1 LVNAYGPTEN
11 TCVTT
16 SYFADRKGQNI
27 PIGKPI
33 YNTEI
38 YIVNQNNRL
47 CPVGVV
53 GELCVSGDGVA
64 RGYLN
69 NPELTAEKFV
79 SNPFE
84 SGERMYRTGDLARW
98 LPDGNIEF
106 VGRIDHQIKLRG
118 YRIELG
124 EIESHLVEHPDVK
137 EAAVIAREDSGF
149 SLCGYLVCEKKV
161 TPAEVREFL
170 EKRVPDYMIP
180 AYFVQLDK
188 LPLTSNDKVDR
199 KALPAPERSA
209 LSEVEYEAPKNYIEE
224 TIVLI
229 WEELLGVKPIGISD
243 NFFDIGG
250 NSLKVMSALTSINK
264 QMNTNLSV
272 HNAFENPTVKQLAN
286 AILSEGTESEID
298 IQDYVEEE
306 V

>member
-1 LVNAYGPTEN
+1 
-11 TCVTT
+11 
-16 SYFADRKGQNI
+16 
-27 PIGKPI
+27 
-33 YNTEI
+33 
-38 YIVNQNNRL
+38 
-47 CPVGVV
+47 
-53 GELCVSGDGVA
+53 
-64 RGYLN
+64 
-69 NPELTAEKFV
+69 
-79 SNPFE
+79 
-84 SGERMYRTGDLARW
+84 M
-98 LPDGNIEF
+98 
-106 VGRIDHQIKLRG
+106 
-118 YRIELG
+118 
-124 EIESHLVEHPDVK
+124 
-137 EAAVIAREDSGF
+137 

-286 AILSEGTESEID
+286 AILSAGTESEID